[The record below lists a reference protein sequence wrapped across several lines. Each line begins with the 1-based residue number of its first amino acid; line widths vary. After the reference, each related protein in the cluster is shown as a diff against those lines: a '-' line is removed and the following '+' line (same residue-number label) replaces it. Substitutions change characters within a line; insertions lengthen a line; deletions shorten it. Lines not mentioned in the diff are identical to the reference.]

1 MYLKERI
8 NYLYVGID
16 PHKHQHTAVGM
27 DFFRQ
32 KIFEYTFANKPSEFP
47 KLLKVIEK
55 HRIQAGLSQVEIGL
69 EDTNNFG
76 RALAVF
82 LSERQHS
89 VREVSSKLSSAKR
102 KSQLTVVKS
111 DAWDA
116 QCIAIVLMEEWD
128 RLPIA
133 NPIDHYWAIQQLV
146 SRRNASTKGLTFSI
160 KKLHAQLQHHYPTY
174 RKFFTE
180 LDGKTSLGFFHRFP
194 SPRHVEGVSLEELTY
209 FLQKL
214 SHYACSTKKAADILT
229 LIESDGQQ
237 RNDFQDKRDFI
248 VRSLVKEIRFHKK
261 EIVQTEQELKPLME
275 ALGYK
280 LESMTGI
287 DLVSAASLVAEIG
300 DIQRFASAN
309 QLARFAGIAPVD
321 VGSGGKVKHV
331 KTSQGNRTLHEL
343 FFQLAC
349 RQLVVSKRNQTPRN
363 SILLEYYNKKQAD
376 GKTKGQAI
384 VCVMRKLVNIVY
396 KMMKHKTEYIL
407 PATTKENAV

>member
-1 MYLKERI
+1 MKERI
-8 NYLYVGID
+8 DYLYVGID

-27 DFFRQ
+27 NFFRE
-32 KIFEYTFANKPSEFP
+32 KVFEYTFPNKPAEFP
-47 KLLKVIEK
+47 KLLKIIEK
-55 HRIQAGLSQVEIGL
+55 HRVKSGLSQVVIGL

-76 RALAVF
+76 RTLAVF
-82 LSERQHS
+82 LDRKSYT

-116 QCIAIVLMEEWD
+116 QCIATVLMEELE

-133 NPIDHYWAIQQLV
+133 KPIDHYWAIQQLV
-146 SRRNASTKGLTFSI
+146 SRRNASTKGLAFSI

-174 RKFFTE
+174 RKFSTE

-194 SPRHVEGVSLEELTY
+194 SPLHLEGVSLEELTY
-209 FLQKL
+209 FLQRL
-214 SHYACSTKKAADILT
+214 SHYACSTKKAATILA
-229 LIESDGQQ
+229 LVQSDGQQ
-237 RNDFQDKRDFI
+237 RNEFQDKRDFI

-261 EIVQTEQELKPLME
+261 EMMQTERELKPLME

-309 QLARFAGIAPVD
+309 HLARFAGIAPVD

-331 KTSQGNRTLHEL
+331 KTSQGNRSLHEL
-343 FFQLAC
+343 FFQLAR

-363 SILLEYYNKKQAD
+363 PILLDYYHKKQAE

-384 VCVMRKLVNIVY
+384 VCVMRKLVNIVF
-396 KMMKHKTEYIL
+396 KMMKNKTEYIL
-407 PATTKENAV
+407 PTTIKENAV